1 MLVLDILKEC
11 ANSVYENTKNIIGT
25 FEGQQK
31 FNVGAGGDISTKI
44 DLVAEKSVF
53 DTLKRNN
60 FVPDVV
66 GEECGF
72 VNGNDSG
79 LIVMDGIDGTT
90 NANCGL
96 PFYCCS
102 FSLFF

>member
-11 ANSVYENTKNIIGT
+11 ANSVYENTKNIVGT

-44 DLVAEKSVF
+44 YLVCKKSVF

-60 FVPDVV
+60 FV
-66 GEECGF
+66 
-72 VNGNDSG
+72 S
-79 LIVMDGIDGTT
+79 
-90 NANCGL
+90 
-96 PFYCCS
+96 
-102 FSLFF
+102 